1 MSHTTEHRL
10 DFLPLKHYYRSLTVA
25 LIVPL
30 LVAFVLCLHLYNIK
44 LERTITKHHA
54 DFDNLAAQLS
64 FRMEAAESLVK
75 TLLAQY
81 EQPLYY
87 HFDQQWLKDVNQFND
102 YYYRKIPQQGGEIV
116 GQGRFSS
123 TPQAIAQ
130 WQQVIA
136 LGPAFNT
143 ALSLIKSLSAVAY
156 VNEQGFAYVKRRD
169 ETASLFLTQILDNRF
184 EPKFRGDMLAS
195 SNVVKLEG
203 KDYLALGQRRSVT
216 SRDYVILIYD
226 LQAVS
231 AWLEKISLDS
241 GEYIFVT
248 DSQQVIASSS
258 RAIKKHAQL
267 EQYWPMSITGNT
279 GSDDD
284 SLVIFQSPERQPVYA
299 GFYEP
304 QQQLVS
310 PIRYEAFIEFIFL
323 SVFLIMMFSGVF
335 WLSRRIFVKP
345 ITHLMA
351 YLEQND
357 EQYSDSFDYRIPV
370 NWQPWFSKIKKVFNK
385 NKELVDSLQQSN
397 LALDNQVKAKTRE
410 LARSYEAKE
419 RHLALLNTMLNSV
432 PDLIYFK
439 NIDGSFLGCNRAF
452 EQYIGVEQGQ
462 LVGLQLCDISED
474 SSHITEL
481 ERQVLKTRTK
491 TELRVERHEKIY
503 RLTIAPFYNEQNHLL
518 GTMGVGRD
526 ITVQQGALT
535 ALKASESK
543 FRSAIEYA
551 ANAVVLLSLEH
562 TILQLNKAARHL
574 FNINKHDH
582 SQLLSSFFSIAQWQE
597 IESLLSLLL
606 TEKKK
611 VYHLTLAQHE
621 ASRWWQ
627 LSVSLVWDEQ
637 QAPYYYVFHIQD
649 VSALTQAK
657 QNAERATQAKSRFI
671 ANLSHEI
678 RTPLNAVTGLIDMI
692 AQQGLSP
699 QQTLHAAQ
707 AKDSAQNLLTMLNR
721 MLDFARVENNQV
733 QLELVDFNIVEL
745 VDSCESLLLGLCQPK
760 GLAFNIEVEPTI
772 SPYLVGDYIRLQQV
786 IGNLLT
792 NAVKFTE
799 RGSVT
804 LKLEKALLDDN
815 AFQTITFRI
824 KDTGVG
830 IEKAQQKRLFD
841 AFTQGDESLTR
852 KHQGVGLG
860 LAIVKHELSLMGS
873 EIKLNSG
880 KNIGSEFYFDITF
893 NTASYEKRN
902 DFSWQNTLVVTTATE
917 QTQLIDTILMAV
929 ESPQFKSLTQL
940 SECIEKVAGYNL
952 IVNYAELEQLLAS
965 QTNKEILV
973 KQQTKLFVIKDRDV
987 TVTEHCRD
995 LNITY
1000 LKTFALA
1007 QRLLNETSA
1016 TNKQKQ
1022 IIDTQQPATDL
1033 NGLLVLVVDDNQ
1045 LNLDIMANVL
1055 TQAGINVL
1063 VANDALA
1070 GINLVEKIK
1079 PDLILMDIQMPEV
1092 DGLQAARMLREK
1104 YTSQQLPIFALTA
1117 HCEKED
1123 EDRSFAAGMN
1133 KHLTKPIVAHILL
1146 QAISEAE
1153 IDGSAFFDQTFA
1165 LSQFAGDNDLLLGM
1179 LNKFAEVCETQL
1191 KQLQQEQR
1199 PENLERLVHSIKGVS
1214 GNLGFIRLSLIAQQL
1229 ETILRSSENIEQ
1241 QLFNQLIIELEQVM
1255 AFIQIQGTAD
1265 VEKSKSTDSR

>member
-1 MSHTTEHRL
+1 M
-10 DFLPLKHYYRSLTVA
+10 DFLPLKHYYRSLAVA

-156 VNEQGFAYVKRRD
+156 VNEQGFAYVKRRN
-169 ETASLFLTQILDNRF
+169 ENTSLFITQILDNQF
-184 EPKFRGDMLAS
+184 KPNFRGDMLS
-195 SNVVKLEG
+195 SSAVVALEG
-203 KDYLALGQRRSVT
+203 KDYFAVGQRRSAT

-226 LQAVS
+226 LQLVS
-231 AWLEKISLDS
+231 AWLAKISSDS
-241 GEYIFVT
+241 GEYIFIT
-248 DSQQVIASSS
+248 ESQQVIASSTKAVKTYS
-258 RAIKKHAQL
+258 QL
-267 EQYWPMSITGNT
+267 NQYWPILNIDKTLEKRFN
-279 GSDDD
+279 DN
-284 SLVIFQSPERQPVYA
+284 SLVLFQPPQRQPVYA
-299 GFYEP
+299 GFYES

-323 SVFLIMMFSGVF
+323 SVFLIMMFSGIF

-351 YLEQND
+351 YLEQS
-357 EQYSDSFDYRIPV
+357 EEYYSDSLDYQVPV
-370 NWQPWFSKIKKVFNK
+370 NWQPWFGRIKAVLNK
-385 NKELVDSLQQSN
+385 NKQLVNSLQQSN
-397 LALDNQVKAKTRE
+397 LALDNQIKIKTKE

-439 NIDGSFLGCNRAF
+439 NIDGSFLGCNRAY

-462 LVGLQLCDISED
+462 LVGLQLCDISDD
-474 SSHITEL
+474 SSHLIEL
-481 ERQVLKTRTK
+481 ERQVLKSRSK
-491 TELRVERHEKIY
+491 AELRIESGEKLF
-503 RLTIAPFYNEQNHLL
+503 RLSIAPFYNEQNHLL

-526 ITVQQGALT
+526 ITVQQEALT

-574 FNINKHDH
+574 FKIDKHQH
-582 SQLLSSFFSIAQWQE
+582 SQLFSSFFSPAQWQE
-597 IESLLSLLL
+597 IESLLGLLL

-611 VYHLTLAQHE
+611 VYHLTLAQQQ
-621 ASRWWQ
+621 SNCWWQ

-637 QAPYYYVFHIQD
+637 RAPYYYVFHIQD

-699 QQTLHAAQ
+699 QQGLHASQ
-707 AKDSAQNLLTMLNR
+707 AKQSAQNLLTMLNR
-721 MLDFARVENNQV
+721 MLDFARIESNQV
-733 QLELVDFNIVEL
+733 QLELVDFSLVDL
-745 VDSCESLLLGLCQPK
+745 VDSCESLLLSLCPHK
-760 GLAFNIEVEPTI
+760 GLWFNIEVDPTI
-772 SPYLVGDYIRLQQV
+772 PVYLAGDFIRLQQV

-799 RGSVT
+799 CGGVT
-804 LKLEKALLDDN
+804 LKIEKSQHAENDSE
-815 AFQTITFRI
+815 AITFCI
-824 KDTGVG
+824 IDTGIG
-830 IEKAQQKRLFD
+830 IEKNDQKRLFD

-860 LAIVKHELSLMGS
+860 LAIVKYELDLMGS
-873 EIKLNSG
+873 EIELISR
-880 KNIGSEFYFDITF
+880 KNKGSEFYFTISFSEVSDKKEHNFDWRNTIVIASEADQKQLEPTMRVVMTKPRFRTLAQIIPWF
-893 NTASYEKRN
+893 NEAPHNNFIVN
-902 DFSWQNTLVVTTATE
+902 DSDLD
-917 QTQLIDTILMAV
+917 LL
-929 ESPQFKSLTQL
+929 L
-940 SECIEKVAGYNL
+940 SEKTTKDIL
-952 IVNYAELEQLLAS
+952 
-965 QTNKEILV
+965 NKR
-973 KQQTKLFVIKDRDV
+973 QTKIFVIK
-987 TVTEHCRD
+987 TNSAALNKHINN
-995 LNITY
+995 LNISY
-1000 LKTFALA
+1000 VSRSALA
-1007 QRLLNETSA
+1007 QRLLVEASN
-1016 TNKQKQ
+1016 
-1022 IIDTQQPATDL
+1022 TQQQNQVITQAKTDL
-1033 NGLLVLVVDDNQ
+1033 SGLLVLVIDDNQ
-1045 LNLDIMANVL
+1045 LNLDIMCNVL
-1055 TQAGINVL
+1055 AQAGINAL
-1063 VANDALA
+1063 VANSALK
-1070 GINLVEKIK
+1070 GINLIEKIM

-1092 DGLQAARMLREK
+1092 DGLQAAKILRKK
-1104 YTSQQLPIFALTA
+1104 YSSQQLPIFALTA

-1123 EDRSFAAGMN
+1123 EERSFAAGMN
-1133 KHLTKPIVAHILL
+1133 KHLTKPIVAHTLL
-1146 QAISEAE
+1146 QAISEVE
-1153 IDGSAFFDQTFA
+1153 ILPSAFFDRTFA
-1165 LSQFAGDNDLLLGM
+1165 LSQFAGDNDLLLVM
-1179 LNKFAEVCETQL
+1179 VDKLAELCKTQL
-1191 KQLQQEQR
+1191 DKLKVEQQ
-1199 PENLERLVHSIKGVS
+1199 PETVERLVHSIKGVS

-1229 ETILRSSENIEQ
+1229 EVAIRSSKNIAP
-1241 QLFNQLIIELEQVM
+1241 QLFNQLIIELEQVI

-1265 VEKSKSTDSR
+1265 VEESESTDRR